1 MRINFSLIAAGLTA
15 VTAYAQALNT
25 TSLLGGSAG
34 CSTIRPSDEER
45 AQVEEALKHG
55 SNTTQ
60 RRQVQKHRIPV
71 HITVLAKDNSVE
83 GGNIPVCTL
92 VVQIQQ
98 VLNEFDKVYSY
109 GFYLDN
115 SVDTV
120 HRYLRP
126 DLFDPVTGFFTEKSH
141 NILGQYHR
149 GNGDF
154 TALNIIFVY
163 RMQDTGTYRESVTEG
178 GHRSWS
184 SQWSGTSGEANL
196 LKAKPWLHS
205 NAIQLEREDGL
216 VLSTGILPGSKFP
229 SFPGTLSTFPHEVG
243 HWLGLDH
250 TDSPNGNCDEIN
262 DSVDDT
268 PAHTLQEGTT
278 FDDLHKCPGVAYDSN
293 CGQLRLT
300 DGQMRRTMDMFEQY
314 RMPYKEEM
322 QRQGRW
328 EEPNHQPP
336 QGQQPEGQQPGSQ
349 QPQDDRGDT
358 GTREAEFNNELEKLD
373 QQRNEYARQIREDK
387 ERDFNNCLNE
397 LPRNPTDSLRE
408 KYKPLDEER
417 NEVFE
422 NLSAWSRKPEWY
434 QWAENQWNQWEEYFR
449 SQKRILV
456 DSECEEWADAN
467 AEPKW
472 VETPTEYNREAEGAV
487 SSGGQYSNHTLVN
500 LESCDWRG
508 ACHLGACE

>member
-1 MRINFSLIAAGLTA
+1 
-15 VTAYAQALNT
+15 
-25 TSLLGGSAG
+25 
-34 CSTIRPSDEER
+34 
-45 AQVEEALKHG
+45 
-55 SNTTQ
+55 
-60 RRQVQKHRIPV
+60 
-71 HITVLAKDNSVE
+71 
-83 GGNIPVCTL
+83 
-92 VVQIQQ
+92 
-98 VLNEFDKVYSY
+98 
-109 GFYLDN
+109 
-115 SVDTV
+115 
-120 HRYLRP
+120 
-126 DLFDPVTGFFTEKSH
+126 
-141 NILGQYHR
+141 
-149 GNGDF
+149 
-154 TALNIIFVY
+154 
-163 RMQDTGTYRESVTEG
+163 
-178 GHRSWS
+178 
-184 SQWSGTSGEANL
+184 
-196 LKAKPWLHS
+196 
-205 NAIQLEREDGL
+205 
-216 VLSTGILPGSKFP
+216 
-229 SFPGTLSTFPHEVG
+229 
-243 HWLGLDH
+243 
-250 TDSPNGNCDEIN
+250 
-262 DSVDDT
+262 
-268 PAHTLQEGTT
+268 
-278 FDDLHKCPGVAYDSN
+278 
-293 CGQLRLT
+293 
-300 DGQMRRTMDMFEQY
+300 MDMFEQY

-472 VETPTEYNREAEGAV
+472 VELDRW
-487 SSGGQYSNHTLVN
+487 
-500 LESCDWRG
+500 LEEWKTYLQNTHGVQSRG
-508 ACHLGACE
+508 